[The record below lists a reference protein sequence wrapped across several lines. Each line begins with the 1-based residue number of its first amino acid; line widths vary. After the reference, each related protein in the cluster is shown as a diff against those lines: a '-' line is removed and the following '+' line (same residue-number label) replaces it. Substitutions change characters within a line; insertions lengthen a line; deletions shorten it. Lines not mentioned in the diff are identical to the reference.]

1 MKMVDNARE
10 MVRKKC
16 WFEKAKFMIGC
27 ERQLTGDSEVVAS
40 GISVAAAAA
49 AVLYHSF

>member
-1 MKMVDNARE
+1 
-10 MVRKKC
+10 
-16 WFEKAKFMIGC
+16 MIGC